1 MFVAMK
7 FISLILQIF
16 RESCPNCGKGN
27 VFLPSTGVLKL
38 PIMLDKC
45 DACAYRFD
53 REPGYFIGA
62 LYISYGL
69 AVLEGIL
76 AFLVSVLLVPSLSS
90 TWQILSVLA
99 IIIICAKKNYKIA
112 RIVYIHLFPW

>member
-1 MFVAMK
+1 MFVGMK
-7 FISLILQIF
+7 FRSFLAQVF
-16 RESCPNCGKGN
+16 RETCPNCGKGH
-27 VFLPSTGVLKL
+27 VFLPSQGILKL

-45 DACAYRFD
+45 DSCAYRFD

-76 AFLVSVLLVPSLSS
+76 VFFAGVLFFPALSS

-99 IIIICAKKNYKIA
+99 IIIICAKKNYKLA
-112 RIVYIHLFPW
+112 RILYIHLFPW